1 MIRDLVSERDRGD
14 RRCAGEARHA
24 RDSSSE
30 SRLFTCVTLGSAQL
44 SFCVCAVRPFDC
56 LRHLVAN
63 GNPDRLLIG
72 AQDEPIRKLVRHL
85 AGVPL
90 LFIHGSTVIM
100 ESPTVT
106 TKDAHADEQAKA
118 QSVIQK
124 EEKRMILEAKKEE
137 KAEANPVNPKAPPP
151 SKKKKKKMGVKV
163 GVSKT
168 SRAEPSAGVASPPS
182 LCAEA
187 EPSPRVPLAV

>member
-1 MIRDLVSERDRGD
+1 M
-14 RRCAGEARHA
+14 
-24 RDSSSE
+24 
-30 SRLFTCVTLGSAQL
+30 
-44 SFCVCAVRPFDC
+44 
-56 LRHLVAN
+56 
-63 GNPDRLLIG
+63 IG

-85 AGVPL
+85 PGVPL

-124 EEKRMILEAKKEE
+124 EEKKMILEAKKEE

-151 SKKKKKKMGVKV
+151 SKKKKKKTGVKV
-163 GVSKT
+163 
-168 SRAEPSAGVASPPS
+168 SRAFRCRELAA
-182 LCAEA
+182 CARA
-187 EPSPRVPLAV
+187 CVS